1 MTTHTSPVKGN
12 RGNRQESH
20 TTPSAPASQGK
31 PTSHNNFAAIPA
43 ELKELER
50 WVNWQFVE
58 RDGKSTKVP
67 LDPNVGQPASSSDPD
82 TWGSYADALARFK
95 SDTVDGI
102 GFQLGDSY
110 IGVDLDDCRDPRT
123 GDIQPRAREIIRQLD
138 SYTEISPS
146 GTGIHILAKGTLPP
160 RGRRKGPVE
169 IYSDGRYFT
178 VTGCHL
184 DGTPTTV
191 EERQAALAELHA
203 QVFGTTESS
212 RGTAPIAEPSPNSLS
227 DESIIGR
234 ARNAKNGDKFDRLW
248 SGDSNGYDSPSEADL
263 ALCMM
268 LAFWTGRDADHID
281 KLFRQSGL
289 FRPKWDERHS
299 ADGRT
304 YGELTVEKKAING
317 TGEVWN
323 QPIAPP
329 NGGSGWTGGSR
340 PIIVYNDRQ
349 LDEVT
354 REALGLLQSSNLPP
368 ELFVRSGQIVRVR
381 TDEENRPIIDIVGE
395 PELRSRLA
403 SVTDAMTNGKSG
415 RLVNCFPHK
424 DVVKNILALGEWPF
438 PALQGIVEAP
448 ALRPDGT
455 VLTEPGYDATTHLLY
470 VPAPGLDIGAIPEE
484 PTKLHVA
491 AALDTVE
498 EIIGEFPFADEASKT
513 NTLATMLT
521 SIVRPAIRGKTPL
534 ALIDAPQMGTGKG
547 LLSEVIG
554 LIATGRDS
562 AMMSAPR
569 EEEEWRKRIT
579 ATLLTGASVIIIDN
593 VERELDSAALASV
606 LTAREWTDRIL
617 GLSKMVTLPV
627 RAIWIANGNNIKVGG
642 DIARRCYS
650 IRLDAKT
657 ARPWKRTKFKH
668 KDLLGWVSENR
679 GEILA
684 ALLTLARAWFAAGK
698 PNYKV
703 PAVGGFDEWA
713 LTVGSVL
720 GFAGVTG
727 FLKNLDGLYDTADE
741 SSLQWEK
748 FLGVLAST
756 FDDKP
761 FTVNKLVEHLQTES
775 SFNEALPDD
784 VAYDKDGDG
793 SLQRRLGK
801 AFSKREGRRY
811 GDSNIHLERS
821 GMKSRAV
828 KWCVVRG

>member
-1 MTTHTSPVKGN
+1 MKTHTSHVKGN
-12 RGNRQESH
+12 RGIRKESH
-20 TTPSAPASQGK
+20 ATPSVTASQAK
-31 PTSHNNFAAIPA
+31 PTPHNNFAAIPA
-43 ELKELER
+43 ELKKLPR

-67 LDPNVGQPASSSDPD
+67 VDPNIGQLASSSEPD
-82 TWGSYADALARFK
+82 TWGTYADALARFNND
-95 SDTVDGI
+95 SVDGI

-110 IGVDLDDCRDPRT
+110 VGIDLDRCRNPKT
-123 GDIQPRAREIIRQLD
+123 GEIESQATEIIGRLS
-138 SYTEISPS
+138 SYAEISPS
-146 GTGIHILAKGTLPP
+146 GTGVHILTKGTLPQH
-160 RGRRKGPVE
+160 GRRKGPVE
-169 IYSDGRYFT
+169 IYSDGRFFT
-178 VTGCHL
+178 MTGQHL

-191 EERQAALAELHA
+191 EERQSELTELHA
-203 QVFGTTESS
+203 QIFGTAQSS
-212 RGTAPIAEPSPNSLS
+212 DATTGGAVPAALNSLAD
-227 DESIIGR
+227 DEIIDR
-234 ARNAKNGDKFDRLW
+234 ARNAKNGDKFSRLW
-248 SGDSNGYDSPSEADL
+248 TGDFSQYNSPSEADL

-268 LAFWTGRDADHID
+268 LAFWTGRDADRID
-281 KLFRQSGL
+281 SLFRLSKL
-289 FRPKWDERHS
+289 FRPKWDERRS

-304 YGELTVEKKAING
+304 YGQLTIEKAIDGTREVWHQPVSPSTNSRGGG
-317 TGEVWN
+317 TG
-323 QPIAPP
+323 
-329 NGGSGWTGGSR
+329 SSR
-340 PIIVYNDRQ
+340 PVIVYNDRQ

-354 REALGLLQSSNLPP
+354 REALDALRASNSPP

-381 TDEENRPIIDIVGE
+381 ADEESRPIIDIVGE
-395 PELRSRLA
+395 PELRARLA
-403 SVTDAMTNGKSG
+403 SVTDAMINGKSG
-415 RLVNCFPHK
+415 PVNCFPHK

-455 VLTEPGYDATTHLLY
+455 VLMEPGYDTMTRLLY
-470 VPAPGLDIGAIPEE
+470 VPAPGLCVPEISDE
-484 PTKLHVA
+484 PDNLDVA
-491 AALDTVE
+491 AALNTVE
-498 EIIGEFPFADEASKT
+498 ETIGDFPFADEASKT

-627 RAIWIANGNNIKVGG
+627 RTIWIANGNNIKVGG

-650 IRLDAKT
+650 VRLDAKT
-657 ARPWKRTKFKH
+657 ARPWKRTEFKH
-668 KDLLGWVSENR
+668 KDLLRWVSENR

-698 PNYKV
+698 PNYRV

-713 LTVGSVL
+713 RTVGGVL

-741 SSLQWEK
+741 SSLQWEA
-748 FLGVLAST
+748 FLELLAST
-756 FDDKP
+756 FEDEP
-761 FTVNKLVEHLQTES
+761 FTVNKLVGCPQTDPQVIET
-775 SFNEALPDD
+775 LPDD
-784 VAYDKDGDG
+784 VTSDGDG
-793 SLQRRLGK
+793 EVNLQRRLGK

>member
-1 MTTHTSPVKGN
+1 MKTHTSHVKGN
-12 RGNRQESH
+12 NRAKRQASH
-20 TTPSAPASQGK
+20 TTPSVAASQAK
-31 PTSHNNFAAIPA
+31 PTPHNNFAAIPA
-43 ELKELER
+43 ELKKLSR

-67 LDPNVGQPASSSDPD
+67 VDPNTWQPASSSDRD
-82 TWGSYADALARFK
+82 TWGTYADALARFNN
-95 SDTVDGI
+95 DTVDGI

-110 IGVDLDDCRDPRT
+110 TGIDLDRCRNPKT
-123 GDIQPRAREIIRQLD
+123 GEIESQATAIIGRLS

-146 GTGIHILAKGTLPP
+146 GTGIHILTKGSLPP

-169 IYSDGRYFT
+169 IYSDGRFFT
-178 VTGCHL
+178 MTGEHL

-191 EERQAALAELHA
+191 EERQTELTDLHA
-203 QVFGTTESS
+203 EIFGTGQSS
-212 RGTAPIAEPSPNSLS
+212 CATTSGAVPAAVNSLS
-227 DESIIGR
+227 DNEIINR
-234 ARNAKNGDKFDRLW
+234 ASNAKNGDKFRHLW
-248 SGDSNGYDSPSEADL
+248 SGDISQYRSQSEADL
-263 ALCMM
+263 ALCTI
-268 LAFWTGRDADHID
+268 LAFWTGRDANSVDRIFRQS
-281 KLFRQSGL
+281 KLFRE
-289 FRPKWDERHS
+289 KWDERRS

-304 YGELTVEKKAING
+304 YGQLTIEKTISG
-317 TGEVWN
+317 TSEVWN

-329 NGGSGWTGGSR
+329 TSGNGGTRSSR
-340 PIIVYNDRQ
+340 PIIVYSDRQ

-354 REALGLLQSSNLPP
+354 HEALDALRASNSPP

-403 SVTDAMTNGKSG
+403 AVTDAMTDGKSG
-415 RLVNCFPHK
+415 RVNCFPHK
-424 DVVKNILALGEWPF
+424 DVVKNILALGKWHF

-448 ALRPDGT
+448 ALRADGT
-455 VLTEPGYDATTHLLY
+455 VLTEPGYDTTTRLLY
-470 VPAPGLDIGAIPEE
+470 VPAPGLHIPAIPEE
-484 PTKLHVA
+484 PTKLNVA
-491 AALDTVE
+491 AALDAVE
-498 EIIGEFPFADEASKT
+498 ETIGEFPFVDEASKA

-521 SIVRPAIRGKTPL
+521 SVVRPAIKGKTPL

-579 ATLLTGASVIIIDN
+579 AALLTGASVINIDN
-593 VERELDSAALASV
+593 VERQSDSAALASV

-627 RAIWIANGNNIKVGG
+627 RATWIANGNNIKVGG

-650 IRLDAKT
+650 VRLDAKT
-657 ARPWKRTKFKH
+657 ARPWTRTGFKH
-668 KDLLGWVSENR
+668 PDLLGWVSENR

-703 PAVGGFDEWA
+703 PAVGGFDKWA
-713 LTVGSVL
+713 RTVGGVL
-720 GFAGVTG
+720 GFAGITG

-741 SSLQWEK
+741 SSLQWEA
-748 FLGVLAST
+748 FLELLAST
-756 FDDKP
+756 FKDKP
-761 FTVNKLVEHLQTES
+761 FTVNKLVGRPQTDPQ
-775 SFNEALPDD
+775 FIEALPDD
-784 VAYDKDGDG
+784 VEMERSTSNGG
-793 SLQRRLGK
+793 LVRLFPSGK
-801 AFSKREGRRY
+801 AVATATLIS
-811 GDSNIHLERS
+811 IWS
-821 GMKSRAV
+821 GP
-828 KWCVVRG
+828 G